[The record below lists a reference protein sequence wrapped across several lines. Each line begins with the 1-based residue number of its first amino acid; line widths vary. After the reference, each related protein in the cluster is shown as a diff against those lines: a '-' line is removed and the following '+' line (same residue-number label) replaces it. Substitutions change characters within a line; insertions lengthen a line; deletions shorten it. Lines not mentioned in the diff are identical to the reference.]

1 MSVPCNTSSG
11 TQALALNTEYSV
23 ANAATFNSGTP
34 KTSKGAVTVWL
45 DFRSAVASGA
55 GPVAG
60 DVITIRVYRSIGG
73 GTLVSDDPA
82 TAPIGTI
89 WTRDVGLVGSNWDVT
104 VTLVT
109 NPGGA
114 GRAIGYEVN
123 QNIGD
128 VNTASITDAVITA
141 AKFATDAIGAS
152 ALAAAAV
159 TKIQTGLALATDV
172 TTIVGKLPSALIG
185 GRMSSDVGSWLGT
198 GAATPTVAGIP
209 KVEDATTQARVTSTR
224 AGLLDNLSLLDVAS
238 SALATSTLVTAVGS
252 AVTAVGS
259 AVANVQSRL
268 PAALSGGNMPAAVQ
282 SIAANAITA
291 AATAGDLLVAVA
303 GQITGTVIGTA
314 KDFNDNPITVTMLGV
329 CKLLLAQAAGKLSGI
344 TGLTAGAPLWR
355 DPSDT
360 KDVIRGVV
368 TSSGR
373 TAQVDPT

>member
-238 SALATSTLVTAVGS
+238 SAIGS

-259 AVANVQSRL
+259 SVANVQSRL
-268 PAALSGGNMPAAVQ
+268 PSALSGGNMPAAVQ
-282 SIAANAITA
+282 SVAANAITA
-291 AATAGDLLVAVA
+291 AATAGDFLVAVA
-303 GQITGTVIGTA
+303 GQITSTVIGTA